1 MAFIYK
7 PDQGYW
13 TRMISALSI
22 GAIGLAGAGWLWQ
35 QLSIVDNPDIRLYV
49 QATGAIIVVL
59 LVLLGIYWVYGRNRK
74 LVDFFI
80 ATEGEMRKVN
90 WSTRREVFGMTWVV
104 ISVAIII
111 AALLFTVDI
120 LFSTFFKWVGVLA
133 T

>member
-35 QLSIVDNPDIRLYV
+35 QLSIIDNANIRLYV
-49 QATGAIIVVL
+49 QAAGAATVVL
-59 LVLLGIYWVYGRNRK
+59 AVLVAVYFVYGRNRK
-74 LVDFFI
+74 SVDFFI
-80 ATEGEMRKVN
+80 STEGEMRKVN

-104 ISVAIII
+104 ISVAIVI
-111 AALLFTVDI
+111 AAILFVVDI
-120 LFSTFFKWVGVLA
+120 LFSTFFQWVGVLA